1 MSFANFGRWARLRS
15 MLMKRNT
22 RSLLSPPD
30 TVRREEIGFDFKAY
44 MQHKINTVNRAL
56 DAAIE
61 LKEPKNIH
69 EAMRYTLLAGGKK
82 IRPVLC
88 IAACELVGGT
98 DYAAVPAACAVEMV
112 HAMSLIHDDLPSID
126 NDDLRRGKPACHKVF
141 GENVAILA
149 GDALQAYAFEHL
161 AASTKGVSP
170 TRVVRAIVELAKSVG
185 AEGVAGGQV
194 MDVSSEGL
202 SSEVGLER
210 VELIHLKKSAA
221 LLEGSVVLGA
231 IVGGG
236 SDEEVERLRM
246 FGRCVG
252 LMGQIVDDIVDVTKS
267 TEELGKTAGKD
278 LVVDKLT
285 YPKVFGMHKS
295 KEIAQKLVEDST
307 EILVGFDNPK
317 VAPLV
322 ALTNYIAGKIN

>member
-1 MSFANFGRWARLRS
+1 M
-15 MLMKRNT
+15 
-22 RSLLSPPD
+22 
-30 TVRREEIGFDFKAY
+30 
-44 MQHKINTVNRAL
+44 
-56 DAAIE
+56 
-61 LKEPKNIH
+61 
-69 EAMRYTLLAGGKK
+69 
-82 IRPVLC
+82 LC
-88 IAACELVGGT
+88 IAACELVGGI
-98 DYAAVPAACAVEMV
+98 DNAAVPAACAVEMV

-149 GDALQAYAFEHL
+149 GDALLACAFEHL

-170 TRVVRAIVELAKSVG
+170 TRVVRATVELAKSAG

-210 VELIHLKKSAA
+210 VELIHLRKSAA
-221 LLEGSVVLGA
+221 LLEGAVVLGA

-252 LMGQIVDDIVDVTKS
+252 LMGQIVNDILDVTKS
-267 TEELGKTAGKD
+267 TAELGKTTGKD

-285 YPKVFGMHKS
+285 YPKVLGMDKS
-295 KEIAQKLVEDST
+295 KEIAQKLVEDSK
-307 EILVGFDNPK
+307 EILAGFDTPK
-317 VAPLV
+317 AAPLCAV
-322 ALTNYIAGKIN
+322 TNYIAGKIN